1 MTVDYAIKAEG
12 LVKNYDGF
20 CLNNVDL
27 ALPGGS
33 IMGLIGDNGA
43 GKTTLIK
50 LLLNLI
56 HRDAGEISL
65 LGLDPVAQE
74 RTVKAQ
80 LGVVFDECCWSELL
94 CPAEIEKVL
103 KRVYPTWNTDLFYS
117 YLDRFALPA
126 KKKLKTF
133 SRGMRMK
140 LSIAAA
146 LGPSPRLLLLDEPTG
161 GLDPVVRNEILD
173 ILMAFVQDDEHA
185 ILMSSHITGDLE
197 KICDYICFLH
207 EGEVLLCD
215 QKDALLERYGLLRCG
230 AQQLAEIP
238 PDFILRRL
246 SHQFGF
252 NVLVQ
257 DAPRLR
263 RQRPELTVDYAT
275 LEDIMLF
282 YVKGERT

>member
-1 MTVDYAIKAEG
+1 MEYAIKAEG
-12 LVKNYDGF
+12 LVKNYEGF
-20 CLNNVDL
+20 CLNNVDV

-56 HRDAGEISL
+56 QRDAGEISL
-65 LGLDPVAQE
+65 LGMDPVADE
-74 RTVKAQ
+74 RTVKSQ
-80 LGVVFDECCWSELL
+80 IGVVFDDCCWSELL

-103 KRVYPTWNTDLFYS
+103 RRLYPTWSTDLFYS

-126 KKKLKTF
+126 KAKLKTF

-146 LGPSPRLLLLDEPTG
+146 LGSSPRLLLLDEPTG
-161 GLDPVVRNEILD
+161 GLDPIVRNEILD
-173 ILMAFVQDDEHA
+173 ILMAFIQDDAHS

-197 KICDYICFLH
+197 KVCDYICFLH
-207 EGEVLLCD
+207 QGEVLLCD

-230 AQQLAEIP
+230 AQQLSEIP
-238 PDFILRRL
+238 QDFVVRKLP
-246 SHQFGF
+246 HQFGC

-257 DAPRLR
+257 DAIKLR
-263 RQRPELTVDYAT
+263 RQHPALTVDYAT

-282 YVKGERT
+282 YVKGERQ

>member
-1 MTVDYAIKAEG
+1 MDYAIKAEG
-12 LVKNYDGF
+12 LVKNYGGF

-33 IMGLIGDNGA
+33 IMGLVGDNGA

-56 HRDAGEISL
+56 SRDAGEISL
-65 LGLDPVAQE
+65 LGLDPIADE
-74 RTVKAQ
+74 RAVKAQ

-94 CPAEIEKVL
+94 CPAEIERVL
-103 KRVYPTWNTDLFYS
+103 RRVYPTWNTDLFYG

-126 KKKLKTF
+126 KNKLKTF

-146 LGPSPRLLLLDEPTG
+146 LGASPKLLLLDEPTG

-173 ILMAFVQDDEHA
+173 ILMAFIEDEEHA
-185 ILMSSHITGDLE
+185 ILISSHITGDLE

-207 EGEVLLCD
+207 GGEVLLCD

-230 AQQLAEIP
+230 ARQLAEIP
-238 PDFILRRL
+238 PEFIVRKL

-263 RQRPELTVDYAT
+263 RQHPELTVDYAT

-282 YVKGERT
+282 YVKGERE

>member
-1 MTVDYAIKAEG
+1 MEYAIKAEG
-12 LVKNYDGF
+12 LVKNYGGF
-20 CLNNVDL
+20 CLNNVDI

-56 HRDAGEISL
+56 RRDAGEVSL
-65 LGLDPVAQE
+65 LGLDPVFDE

-80 LGVVFDECCWSELL
+80 LGVVFDDCRWSELL
-94 CPAEIEKVL
+94 CPAEIERVL
-103 KRVYPTWNTDLFYS
+103 RQLYPNWNTDLFYS

-126 KKKLKTF
+126 KARLKTF

-146 LGPSPRLLLLDEPTG
+146 LGSSPRLLLLDEPTG
-161 GLDPVVRNEILD
+161 GLDPIVRNEILD
-173 ILMAFVQDDEHA
+173 ILMAFIQDEAHA
-185 ILMSSHITGDLE
+185 ILISSHITGDLE

-207 EGEVLLCD
+207 QGEVLLCD
-215 QKDALLERYGLLRCG
+215 QKDALLERYGLLRCS
-230 AQQLAEIP
+230 AQQLAGIP
-238 PDFILRRL
+238 QEFVVRRL
-246 SHQFGF
+246 SHQFGC

-257 DAPRLR
+257 DAARLR

-282 YVKGERT
+282 YVKGERP

>member
-1 MTVDYAIKAEG
+1 MEYAIKAEG
-12 LVKNYDGF
+12 LVKNYDTF
-20 CLNNVDL
+20 CLNNVDI

-56 HRDAGEISL
+56 KRDAGSVSL
-65 LGLDPVAQE
+65 LGLDPIADE
-74 RTVKAQ
+74 REVKAQ

-103 KRVYPTWNTDLFYS
+103 KRLYPTWDTGLFYS
-117 YLDRFALPA
+117 YLDRFSLPA

-140 LSIAAA
+140 LSVAAA
-146 LGPSPRLLLLDEPTG
+146 LGSSPKLLLLDEPTG
-161 GLDPVVRNEILD
+161 GLDPIVRNEILD
-173 ILMAFVQDDEHA
+173 IFMEFIQDDTHS

-197 KICDYICFLH
+197 KVCDYICFLH
-207 EGEVLLCD
+207 RGEVLLSD
-215 QKDALLERYGLLRCG
+215 QKDELLERYGILRCD
-230 AQQLAEIP
+230 AQQLAELP
-238 PDFILRRL
+238 QEFIVRVMP
-246 SHQFGF
+246 HQFGC
-252 NVLVQ
+252 NALVQ
-257 DAPRLR
+257 NAPRLR
-263 RQRPELTVDYAT
+263 RQNPGLTVDYAT

-282 YVKGERT
+282 YVKGEKR

>member
-1 MTVDYAIKAEG
+1 MKYAIKAEG
-12 LVKNYDGF
+12 LVKNYGTF
-20 CLNNVDL
+20 CLNNVDI

-56 HRDAGEISL
+56 KRDAGSVSL
-65 LGLDPVAQE
+65 LGLDPIADE
-74 RTVKAQ
+74 RAIKAQ
-80 LGVVFDECCWSELL
+80 LGVVFEDCCWSELL

-103 KRVYPTWNTDLFYS
+103 KRMYPTWDTDLYYG
-117 YLDRFALPA
+117 YLDRFSLPA
-126 KKKLKTF
+126 KKKIKTF

-140 LSIAAA
+140 LSVAAA
-146 LGPSPRLLLLDEPTG
+146 LGSSPKLLLLDEPTG
-161 GLDPVVRNEILD
+161 GLDPIVRNEILD
-173 ILMAFVQDDEHA
+173 IFMAFIQDDTHS

-197 KICDYICFLH
+197 KVCDYICFMH
-207 EGEVLLCD
+207 QGEILLCD
-215 QKDALLERYGLLRCG
+215 QKDDMLERYGILRCG
-230 AQQLAEIP
+230 AQQLAGIP
-238 PDFILRRL
+238 SAFVVRTMP
-246 SHQFGF
+246 HQFGC

-257 DAPRLR
+257 DAPKLR

-282 YVKGERT
+282 YIKGEK

>member
-1 MTVDYAIKAEG
+1 MEYAIKAEG
-12 LVKNYDGF
+12 LVKNYGRF
-20 CLNNVDL
+20 CLNNVDI

-56 HRDAGEISL
+56 RRDAGTISL
-65 LGLDPVAQE
+65 LGMDPVADE
-74 RTVKAQ
+74 RAVKSQ

-103 KRVYPTWNTDLFYS
+103 RRLYPTWNTNLFYS

-126 KKKLKTF
+126 KAKLKTF

-146 LGPSPRLLLLDEPTG
+146 LGSSPRLLLLDEPTG
-161 GLDPVVRNEILD
+161 GLDPIVRNEILD
-173 ILMAFVQDDEHA
+173 ILMAFIQDDAHS

-197 KICDYICFLH
+197 KVCDYICFLH
-207 EGEVLLCD
+207 QGEVLLCD

-230 AQQLAEIP
+230 VRQLDEIP
-238 PDFILRRL
+238 PEFIVRKMP
-246 SHQFGF
+246 HQFGC

-257 DAPRLR
+257 DVARLR
-263 RQRPELTVDYAT
+263 RQHPELAIDYAT

-282 YVKGERT
+282 YVKGERQ